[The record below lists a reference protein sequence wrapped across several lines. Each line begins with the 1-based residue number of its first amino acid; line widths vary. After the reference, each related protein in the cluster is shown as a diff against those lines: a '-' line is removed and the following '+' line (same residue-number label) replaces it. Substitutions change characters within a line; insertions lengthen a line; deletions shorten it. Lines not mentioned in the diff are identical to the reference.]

1 MKSLAE
7 STQVL
12 AGQLTRLKEIPISD
26 ELCHIMREFSVIMKE
41 VVKFIH
47 KWLHSWICTYAI
59 VWMGA

>member
-1 MKSLAE
+1 MKSLAK

-41 VVKFIH
+41 VVEFIH
-47 KWLHSWICTYAI
+47 K
-59 VWMGA
+59 